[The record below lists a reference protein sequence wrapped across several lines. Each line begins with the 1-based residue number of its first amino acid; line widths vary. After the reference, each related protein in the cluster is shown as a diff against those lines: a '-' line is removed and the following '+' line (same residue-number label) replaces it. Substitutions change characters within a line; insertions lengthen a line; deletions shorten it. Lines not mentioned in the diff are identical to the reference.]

1 MATSPPHMTQRPS
14 SVVVVPNGS
23 SLGCLR
29 KDVVSDLVFEVWI
42 MVSQGLPHH
51 HPQEGGVGARARGP
65 KIKKMSNR
73 DDSSSWCM
81 GIYDCDEFTSFFM
94 HRSLTCKNV
103 VNGAAK

>member
-65 KIKKMSNR
+65 KIKISTKSPL
-73 DDSSSWCM
+73 STHV
-81 GIYDCDEFTSFFM
+81 TSEPLGM
-94 HRSLTCKNV
+94 I
-103 VNGAAK
+103 

>member
-65 KIKKMSNR
+65 KKYFFEKGVNL
-73 DDSSSWCM
+73 D
-81 GIYDCDEFTSFFM
+81 TSPLLTNAT
-94 HRSLTCKNV
+94 LTCKNKLLSSQPLNV
-103 VNGAAK
+103 FD

>member
-14 SVVVVPNGS
+14 SAVVVPNGS

-65 KIKKMSNR
+65 KIKISTKSPLSTHVASEPLGM
-73 DDSSSWCM
+73 
-81 GIYDCDEFTSFFM
+81 I
-94 HRSLTCKNV
+94 
-103 VNGAAK
+103 

>member
-51 HPQEGGVGARARGP
+51 HPQEGGVGAGP
-65 KIKKMSNR
+65 RPKKINFEKVV
-73 DDSSSWCM
+73 
-81 GIYDCDEFTSFFM
+81 ILTSGGP
-94 HRSLTCKNV
+94 HKPPLHS
-103 VNGAAK
+103 

>member
-51 HPQEGGVGARARGP
+51 HPQEGGVGAGGRGQ
-65 KIKKMSNR
+65 KFFFEKVVIL
-73 DDSSSWCM
+73 
-81 GIYDCDEFTSFFM
+81 TSGGP
-94 HRSLTCKNV
+94 HKPPLHS
-103 VNGAAK
+103 

>member
-65 KIKKMSNR
+65 KIKSPQ
-73 DDSSSWCM
+73 S
-81 GIYDCDEFTSFFM
+81 
-94 HRSLTCKNV
+94 HP
-103 VNGAAK
+103 

>member
-1 MATSPPHMTQRPS
+1 MRLLREAPIPSVWEVVGVPWQQAPPHMTQRPS

-23 SLGCLR
+23 SLGYLR

-65 KIKKMSNR
+65 KIKISTKSPLSTHVASEPLGM
-73 DDSSSWCM
+73 
-81 GIYDCDEFTSFFM
+81 I
-94 HRSLTCKNV
+94 
-103 VNGAAK
+103 

>member
-14 SVVVVPNGS
+14 NVVVVPNGS

-51 HPQEGGVGARARGP
+51 HPQEGGVGAGGRGQILFFE
-65 KIKKMSNR
+65 KVVIL
-73 DDSSSWCM
+73 
-81 GIYDCDEFTSFFM
+81 TSGGP
-94 HRSLTCKNV
+94 HKPPLHS
-103 VNGAAK
+103 

>member
-65 KIKKMSNR
+65 KNNSEKVVTL
-73 DDSSSWCM
+73 
-81 GIYDCDEFTSFFM
+81 TSGRP
-94 HRSLTCKNV
+94 HKPPLHT
-103 VNGAAK
+103 